1 MAGESGVVRVVWYSL
16 RRHTLHGRQG
26 RSLPTVSPKHS
37 LPYTGQEVLE
47 AGVGGDGGGGGW
59 GGVGTDC

>member
-1 MAGESGVVRVVWYSL
+1 MAVESGVVRVVWYSL

-37 LPYTGQEVLE
+37 SSIHRTGG
-47 AGVGGDGGGGGW
+47 AW
-59 GGVGTDC
+59 GRGAGTDC